1 MFLLVAV
8 IYNSQDMETNKMSI
22 NRGMDEE
29 DVGIYITQGVLC
41 YLPSF
46 VNLWNICVCVCVCV
60 CVCACVVI
68 SYSLQPYGL

>member
-1 MFLLVAV
+1 
-8 IYNSQDMETNKMSI
+8 MSI

-29 DVGIYITQGVLC
+29 DVGIYITQEVLC

-46 VNLWNICVCVCVCV
+46 VNLWNISVCVCVCVCV
-60 CVCACVVI
+60 CVVM